1 MSQILDYALALLLAI
16 GMVIGGLAAITLA
29 WVVVTEWIWIVKK
42 LQQRRWEEQQVE

>member
-29 WVVVTEWIWIVKK
+29 WMVVTEWIWIVKK
-42 LQQRRWEEQQVE
+42 LQYRRWEGEESE